1 MYNVKLESPV
11 FGLYTID
18 NYLIICSGGGNKKF
32 GVKNKILLYN
42 LSPYGLSSKPLFEKI
57 IDDSIPT
64 FITGINDKQIF
75 VTSMNGAAYFYK
87 ISSNKFEEIYTLDV
101 LEEYNNNEEIFL
113 SCIHINNKTGEM
125 VTGTS
130 NGILS
135 YFKITYKYN
144 NNANSID
151 SINIVSKNDKA
162 HLRAINN
169 LTIVKKGKNNLVITA
184 SGDGN
189 CKVFD
194 LNNELR
200 YISKFSF
207 RQFEGETANYYM
219 RDILYDNFNIYTL
232 QSPIQGKSFITKW
245 SLKNINQ
252 IAPIE
257 TIEVSN
263 NVCFSMNFNKNKNLI
278 GIIDS
283 EGNILFVNPY
293 NMNLIGKKKVVENMI
308 KSGIFWEKYFIIGS
322 IDNTV
327 SMNTIKSNF
336 SFFGFLRILFILFC
350 IVFVSYDIYI
360 KTKNKLN

>member
-1 MYNVKLESPV
+1 MYKVELESPI

-42 LSPYGLSSKPLFEKI
+42 ITSNGLSSKPLFEKI

-64 FITGINDKQIF
+64 FITGIKDKQIF

-87 ISSNKFEEIYTLDV
+87 ISSNKFEEIYSLEV
-101 LEEYNNNEEIFL
+101 LKENNNNEELFL
-113 SCIHINNKTGEM
+113 SCIYIDNKTDEM

-130 NGILS
+130 NGVLS
-135 YFKITYKYN
+135 YYKITYKFN
-144 NNANSID
+144 NGNSID
-151 SINIVSKNDKA
+151 SVNLISENNKA

-169 LTIVKKGKNNLVITA
+169 LTIVKIGKKKIVVTA

-189 CKVFD
+189 CKLFD
-194 LNNELR
+194 LNNNLN

-219 RDILYDNFNIYTL
+219 RDILYDNFNIFTL

-245 SLKNINQ
+245 SLKNINEV
-252 IAPIE
+252 APIE
-257 TIEVSN
+257 TLEVSN

-283 EGNILFVNPY
+283 EGNILFANPY
-293 NMNLIGKKKVVENMI
+293 NMNLMGKKKVSESMI
-308 KSGIFWEKYFIIGS
+308 RSGIFWEKYFIVGS
-322 IDNTV
+322 IDKTV
-327 SMNTIKSNF
+327 SMNTIKNNF